1 MTKPSS
7 LNGQSVKWAISL
19 SQYEM
24 QFLSQKATK
33 EQAVADFLAEH
44 SDSRATR
51 LYEDLIDE
59 VAKVYMTQTSFEKAS
74 FAIIL
79 RQRIK
84 DGSDSKHYSWSGGSA
99 RISTKLCN
107 LVYILINQAV
117 FQQCCVIQCSLDRD
131 ATC

>member
-19 SQYEM
+19 LQYEM

-51 LYEDLIDE
+51 LYEDLLDE
-59 VAKVYMTQTSFEKAS
+59 VVEACLTQPTFEE
-74 FAIIL
+74 
-79 RQRIK
+79 QV
-84 DGSDSKHYSWSGGSA
+84 W
-99 RISTKLCN
+99 
-107 LVYILINQAV
+107 
-117 FQQCCVIQCSLDRD
+117 
-131 ATC
+131 